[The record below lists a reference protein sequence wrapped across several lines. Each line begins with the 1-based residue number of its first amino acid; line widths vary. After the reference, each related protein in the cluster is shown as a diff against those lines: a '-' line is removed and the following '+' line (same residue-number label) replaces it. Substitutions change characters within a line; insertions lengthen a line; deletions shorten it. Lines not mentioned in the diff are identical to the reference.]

1 MNKTLKFYLALILIL
16 PTSFTKAQSSFYE
29 TDSLKEIRIYF
40 YEPNWQSTLDSLY
53 IIGNDE
59 RTFAYLIIDGE
70 QYDSVG
76 IRYKGFSSVS
86 VNTIKNPL
94 NIKIDYVKGKQ
105 DLDGKLIIPLEVHL
119 KLLMYRMNIQ
129 SYQLQCIDIYRI
141 VNFLES

>member
-1 MNKTLKFYLALILIL
+1 MRKINIICLTFILIFISNL
-16 PTSFTKAQSSFYE
+16 SKAQSSFYE

-86 VNTIKNPL
+86 VNSIKNPL

-105 DLDGKLIIPLEVHL
+105 DLDLSLIHI
-119 KLLMYRMNIQ
+119 
-129 SYQLQCIDIYRI
+129 
-141 VNFLES
+141 

>member
-1 MNKTLKFYLALILIL
+1 MRKINIIYLTFIFILISNL
-16 PTSFTKAQSSFYE
+16 SKSQSSFYE

-86 VNTIKNPL
+86 VNTIKIL
-94 NIKIDYVKGKQ
+94 
-105 DLDGKLIIPLEVHL
+105 
-119 KLLMYRMNIQ
+119 
-129 SYQLQCIDIYRI
+129 
-141 VNFLES
+141 